1 MRAFIVAI
9 PALIAASVL
18 NAQANPAIPDLTTA
32 APIAGSWAYAAT
44 TDGSEA
50 TFTNAS
56 AFPQL
61 WLRCTRTTR
70 RISIARPASAAAP
83 LLNIWT
89 SSLTRGVPSSFNPA
103 TGRLTAELAADDP
116 LLDAIATSRGRIG
129 FSVGDQPSL
138 VVPSWA
144 EAARVIEDCRA

>member
-1 MRAFIVAI
+1 MKSR
-9 PALIAASVL
+9 IAAALALVATSSL
-18 NAQANPAIPDLTTA
+18 NAQTSGAVTDLTTA
-32 APIAGSWAYAAT
+32 TPISGSWTYAAT

-50 TFTNAS
+50 TFSNAS

-61 WLRCTRTTR
+61 WLRCSRVTR
-70 RISIARPASAAAP
+70 RVSIARPASAAAP
-83 LLNIWT
+83 LLNVWT

-116 LLDAIATSRGRIG
+116 LLDALATSRGRIG
-129 FSVGDQPSL
+129 FGIGNQPAL
-138 VVPSWA
+138 VIPAWA